1 MIFNEFMLCGFN
13 YSHNSGLRE
22 GSSHGIFT
30 ESNNWYCKIHLNWLF
45 LEYFIMMYILYS
57 GKG

>member
-1 MIFNEFMLCGFN
+1 MSLCCGFN

-30 ESNNWYCKIHLNWLF
+30 ESNNWYCNIHLNWLLF
-45 LEYFIMMYILYS
+45 EYSLQCAVYS
-57 GKG
+57 TFGGKVD

>member
-1 MIFNEFMLCGFN
+1 MLCGFN

-45 LEYFIMMYILYS
+45 LEYFIMMCILYS